1 MFGQV
6 ARGLH
11 GSPFPASGPDAAAL
25 VGCLSEG
32 PSTGSPSPALFL
44 PNPPVETSAHL
55 SSPSRGS

>member
-11 GSPFPASGPDAAAL
+11 GSPFPTSGPDAAAL

-32 PSTGSPSPALFL
+32 PSTGSPSPVLFL

-55 SSPSRGS
+55 SSLSRGS

>member
-11 GSPFPASGPDAAAL
+11 GSPFPTSGPDAAAL

-44 PNPPVETSAHL
+44 PNPPVETS
-55 SSPSRGS
+55 GS